1 MEFPDE
7 SKTKTAI
14 YEKGTASIK
23 PVMNKRISQK
33 IDQDVMDPKKGD
45 LSKRLVPRAAIESR
59 ELAEAVNDPVASRR
73 PSMIQTNKIME
84 KVRSKDDVKK
94 RGAFCGRYNDF
105 FTCMY
110 ICLYMP
116 HSYSYLISIIHVA
129 ASMSDQDIDDLYK
142 RFSTDLS
149 QDISKEKHNIND
161 MQSRVESITTKFSQL
176 RNENMEMLKVSTCIL
191 YTFIYIIK

>member
-33 IDQDVMDPKKGD
+33 IDQDVMDPKKVD

-73 PSMIQTNKIME
+73 PSMMQTNKIME
-84 KVRSKDDVKK
+84 KVRSKDDVKR
-94 RGAFCGRYNDF
+94 RGVFCHRYNDF

-110 ICLYMP
+110 IYLYMP
-116 HSYSYLISIIHVA
+116 QSYSYLISIIHVA
-129 ASMSDQDIDDLYK
+129 SSMSDQDIDDLYK
-142 RFSTDLS
+142 KFSSDLT
-149 QDISKEKHNIND
+149 QNISKEKHNIDD

-176 RNENMEMLKVSTCIL
+176 RNENMEMLKVNTCI
-191 YTFIYIIK
+191 